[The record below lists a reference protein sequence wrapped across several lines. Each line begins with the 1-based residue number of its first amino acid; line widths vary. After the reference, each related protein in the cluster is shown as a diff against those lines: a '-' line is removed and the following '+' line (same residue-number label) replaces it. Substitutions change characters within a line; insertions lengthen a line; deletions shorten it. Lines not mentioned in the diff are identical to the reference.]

1 MSELN
6 NDKKVIQEGRRNV
19 LKDVEASKRDQVLV
33 KLTKK
38 LEDDN
43 VPHKIS
49 NLWSR
54 GNANRANWLERQA
67 EFMSGWDDH
76 LIGNGQAGAGP
87 FEGSSNL
94 HLPTLFTVAKTMH
107 ARFLQALLAIDP
119 PFTLKPRT
127 EAFVDRV
134 PLVNDVMRY
143 AINDWA
149 NRGLGIEDALDKW
162 VWSWI
167 TTGSGIIKL
176 RWDCEYTSW
185 VDVQEVME
193 DDVPDYVIDPA
204 TGAERLI
211 PKKKLVE
218 KEVEVTK
225 KVFEGPI
232 VEFVEVEDLLI
243 IGGGGDPDRA
253 DAVIHQDF
261 LTSSEMWTLV
271 DRGVFSE
278 EAVRK
283 VLEGSPDLMNAGQNS
298 MLKQDRSEASGQAAP
313 DTDLDH
319 DRYQVLECH
328 MKYDTNGSGIFSD
341 IVVHMHE
348 KSRTILRATYL
359 RRMNKAGERP
369 FKKIDFHIRNDQEYG
384 IGIIEILYPYALEMD
399 AMHNMR
405 IDFGLISTMP
415 FGFYRPSSSINPETI
430 SLEPGALIPVDNP
443 QTDIFFPNL
452 GNRTVFGMQEEQSLQ
467 MMIDRVTSISDLN
480 LGVIGGQGAT
490 RTATGT
496 KALVGEASAN
506 LDVYLKRMN
515 RGWKRA
521 LEYLLHMLQQ
531 RIPSGLSFRVT
542 GETGSDYWNQVRSE
556 EDIAGDYDIEV
567 SPNSSSSNKGIQQD
581 VAQQILQ
588 LTSNPLDI
596 QLQLI
601 TPVQR
606 YEALRNFLQSLGVK
620 EYGRYISKPQGYQ
633 ANLSPEEEANR
644 ILRGIDVPVLPQMD
658 HQGFID
664 FFQYIFKHDELL
676 GQFDEQQTVKL
687 AVQSK
692 KHEAMLEAL
701 QAQQAQAANTAQMQA
716 NAAQATSMSPVGTN
730 GGQSAQTNPGAGGT
744 APSSAGQ

>member
-1 MSELN
+1 MSTIQ
-6 NDKKVIQEGRRNV
+6 NDKKVVQEGRRNA
-19 LKDVEASKRDQVLV
+19 LKDAEAGLRDQVLV

-38 LEDDN
+38 LEEDN
-43 VPHKIS
+43 LPQKIS

-54 GNANRANWLERQA
+54 GNANRANWLERQR
-67 EFMSGWDDH
+67 EFLSSWDDH
-76 LIGNGQAGAGP
+76 LIGNGSNGGGA

-107 ARFLQALLAIDP
+107 ARFLQALLSVDP
-119 PFTLKPRT
+119 PFFIKART

-134 PLVNDVMRY
+134 PLINDVMRY
-143 AINDWA
+143 AINEWA
-149 NRGLGIEDALDKW
+149 NRGLGIEESLDKW
-162 VWSWI
+162 LWSWI

-185 VDVQEVME
+185 LDVEEVE
-193 DDVPDYVIDPA
+193 VEDVPDYIIDQE
-204 TGAERLI
+204 GKERLV
-211 PKKKLVE
+211 PKTKIIE

-232 VEFVEVEDLLI
+232 VDFVEVEDLLI
-243 IGGGGDPDRA
+243 IGGSGDPDKA
-253 DAVIHQDF
+253 DAVIHQDY
-261 LTSSEMWTLV
+261 LTSSELWTLA

-278 EAVRK
+278 DAVRK
-283 VLEGSPDLMNAGQNS
+283 VIEGSPDSISSPQGS
-298 MLKQDRSEASGQAAP
+298 ILKQDRSEASGQSST

-319 DRYQVLECH
+319 DRYQILECY
-328 MKYDTNGSGIFSD
+328 MKYDANGSGIFSD
-341 IVVHMHE
+341 IVVWMHE
-348 KSRTILRATYL
+348 KSRTILKATYL
-359 RRMNKAGERP
+359 RRISKSGERP
-369 FKKIDFHIRNDQEYG
+369 FKKIDFHIRNGQEYG

-452 GNRTVFGMQEEQSLQ
+452 GNRTVFGMQEEAALQ
-467 MMIDRVTSISDLN
+467 QMIDRVTSISDLN
-480 LGVIGGQGAT
+480 LGVISGQGAT
-490 RTATGT
+490 RTATGV
-496 KALVGEASAN
+496 KAMVGESSAN
-506 LDVYLKRMN
+506 LDVYLRRMN
-515 RGWKRA
+515 RGWKRF

-531 RIPSGLSFRVT
+531 RIPAGLAFRVT
-542 GETGSDYWNQVRSE
+542 GETGSDYWQQVKSE
-556 EDIAGDYDIEV
+556 ENIAGDYDIEV
-567 SPNSSSSNKGIQQD
+567 SPNSASSNKAIQQD

-633 ANLSPEEEANR
+633 QNLSPEEEANR
-644 ILRGIDVPVLPQMD
+644 LLRGIDVPVLPNMD

-664 FFQYIFKHDELL
+664 FFDYIYKSDELL
-676 GQFDEQQTVKL
+676 GQFNERETIKL
-687 AVQSK
+687 AIQAK
-692 KHEAMLEAL
+692 KHQAMKEAL
-701 QAQQAQAANTAQMQA
+701 DAQAAQAANTAQMQA
-716 NAAQATSMSPVGTN
+716 NAAQATSMSPAGT
-730 GGQSAQTNPGAGGT
+730 GGQGAQINPG
-744 APSSAGQ
+744 SAGAASQPA

>member
-1 MSELN
+1 MSVIN
-6 NDKKVIQEGRRNV
+6 DDKKVIQEGRRNV

-43 VPHKIS
+43 IPNKIS

-67 EFMSGWDDH
+67 EFLSGWDDH
-76 LIGNGQAGAGP
+76 LIGNSSSGGGA

-119 PFTLKPRT
+119 PFFIKART

-134 PLVNDVMRY
+134 PLINDTMRY
-143 AINDWA
+143 AINEWA
-149 NRGLGIEDALDKW
+149 NRGLGIEEPLDKW
-162 VWSWI
+162 LWSWI
-167 TTGSGIIKL
+167 TTGSGIIKM

-185 VDVQEVME
+185 TDVQEVE
-193 DDVPDYVIDPA
+193 EEDVPTYMIDPS
-204 TGAERLI
+204 GKERLI
-211 PKKKLVE
+211 PKTKLVE

-225 KVFEGPI
+225 KVFEGP
-232 VEFVEVEDLLI
+232 VVDFVEVEDLLI
-243 IGGGGDPDRA
+243 IGGSGDPDKA
-253 DAVIHQDF
+253 DAVIHRDF
-261 LTSSEMWTLV
+261 LTSSELWTLA

-283 VLEGSPDLMNAGQNS
+283 VIEGGSDMQAAGMNDLM
-298 MLKQDRSEASGQAAP
+298 KQSRSEASGQASP
-313 DTDLDH
+313 ETDLDH
-319 DRYQVLECH
+319 DRYQILETY
-328 MKYDTNGSGIFSD
+328 MKYDANGSGIFSD
-341 IVVHMHE
+341 IIVHMHE
-348 KSRTILRATYL
+348 RSRTILKATYL
-359 RRMNKAGERP
+359 RRVNRAGERP
-369 FKKIDFHIRNDQEYG
+369 FKKIDFHIRNGQEYG

-430 SLEPGALIPVDNP
+430 NLEPGALIPVDNP

-506 LDVYLKRMN
+506 LDVYLRRMN

-531 RIPSGLSFRVT
+531 RIPAGLAFRVT
-542 GETGSDYWNQVRSE
+542 GETGSDYWQQVKSE

-596 QLQLI
+596 QLQLV

-606 YEALRNFLQSLGVK
+606 YEALRNFLQSLGIK

-644 ILRGIDVPVLPQMD
+644 VLRGIDVPVLPQMD

-664 FFQYIFKHDELL
+664 FFDYIYKHDELL

-687 AVQSK
+687 ALQAK
-692 KHEAMLEAL
+692 KHEAMMDAL
-701 QAQQAQAANTAQMQA
+701 KSQAAQAANTAQMQA
-716 NAAQATSMSPVGTN
+716 NAAQGTSMSPVGTN
-730 GGQSAQTNPGAGGT
+730 GGQSAQANPGAGGT
-744 APSSAGQ
+744 A